1 MAASEAVAEAMAE
14 TVVWQKAAK
23 ASVGVAV
30 IAVTPKAGAVMAAVT
45 AVVASVV
52 A

>member
-14 TVVWQKAAK
+14 TVVWHKAAK

-30 IAVTPKAGAVMAAVT
+30 MALAPKQGQ
-45 AVVASVV
+45 
-52 A
+52 